1 MKRFLL
7 FLVFAVL
14 FGGYAFAYDFSAV
27 SSGKTLYYNI
37 TSSTSPYTVEVTYQI
52 DGESNGDYV
61 FYTTYPTG
69 NLTIPS
75 SVTYSGITYSVN
87 RIGDYAF
94 LGCSGLT
101 SVTIPNS
108 VTSIGG
114 YAFWET
120 GWFNNQSNG
129 ILYLDGWCLGYKL
142 EDEEQPTG
150 ILNITGG
157 TKGIADYAFYNCSG
171 LTSLTIPNSVTS
183 IGKGTFYGCSGL
195 TSVTIPN
202 SVTSIGNSAFGGCSG
217 LTSVTIPN
225 SVTSIGNSAFGGCSG
240 LTTVN
245 FNSTNCTSMGSS
257 YPVFSDCNANATIN
271 IGNGV
276 TVIPDY
282 AFYGL
287 RGNGT
292 LTIPNSVTSIG
303 YYAFDGCSGL
313 TSVTIGSGV
322 TSIGMNAFYGCSGL
336 TRVNYSGSIAQWC
349 GITFNSQPL
358 QYAHNLYINNSLVTN
373 LVIPNTVTEIKYI
386 AFCGATCLT
395 AVNIPNSVTS
405 IGQAAFYSCSGLT
418 TVNIPIS
425 VTSIGQSA
433 FYNCSGLTTVNYNA
447 INCAQFGN
455 NNGIS
460 GNTNITTLSIG
471 ENVETIPSSAFS
483 GCSGL
488 TTVNFNATNC
498 ASMGS
503 SSSPVFSN
511 CNANATINIGN
522 GVTVI
527 PDYAFYGL
535 RGNGTL
541 TIPNSVT
548 SIGQRSFYNCSGL
561 ASVTI
566 GNGISSIGNSA
577 FSGCSGLTAVNF
589 NATNCTTMGSSYYPA
604 FQNCNVNTAINIG
617 DNVTTI
623 PDYAFKGLL
632 GNGSLSIPNS
642 VISIGQDAFYNCSG
656 LTSVTIGSGITIIG
670 NNAFQGC
677 SGLTR
682 TIYTGNIAQWCG
694 ITFDNIGAQPLN
706 YAHNLYVNSSLVA
719 DLVVPNTVE
728 EIKAYALY
736 GATCLTS
743 VTIPNLVTSIGNS
756 AFYGCSELTAVNFNA
771 TNCTTMGSSSYPVF
785 QNCNA
790 NATINVGEGVTIIP
804 DYAFK
809 GILGNGVLII
819 PSSVTCIG
827 SYAFSGCSGLIGT
840 LTIPGSV
847 TSIGNSAFY
856 GCSGLSTINFNAT
869 NCTSMGS
876 SSYPVF
882 SNCNANAAIN
892 IGEGVTT
899 IPDYAFKGLSG
910 NGIMIIPNS
919 VTGIG
924 SYAFSGCNGMT
935 GALTI
940 PNSVTSIGES
950 AFYGCGGL
958 SGTLTVPNSVAS
970 IGNSAFSGCS
980 GLTTLNFNA
989 ENCTGTISGSLFDSN
1004 NTLSKITIGEN
1015 VATIPNNAFQYC
1027 TSLDSIISAAPNP
1040 PVIYASTFDS
1050 QLSLNTPVVVPCGM
1064 VEAYEDA
1071 DFWYNFRHI
1080 QQRADC
1086 GATYTIIVMSSNSAW
1101 GTVSGGGIYM
1111 AGETATLTATPNSG
1125 YSFSNWSDGS
1135 TENPHQI
1142 TVTQND
1148 TYIATFVQG
1157 GSSNPTVYNS
1167 IEATACGSYTW
1178 NNQTY
1183 TESGEYQQTFTA
1195 ASSADSIVTLTL
1207 TILPAPQPTIS
1218 LYGELD
1224 ACNPSSVA
1232 FATEQ
1237 YQSYQWSNGATTMIT
1252 STSVPGYYYV
1262 EVTGENGCSGISEQ
1276 VCIGVSNAITE
1287 APQISVV
1294 GMNSENHNV
1303 VAWSALDN
1311 ENVNAYRIYREN
1323 NVANVYEPMATVEAL
1338 QTTWTDSTADPTA
1351 RAYRYKVTAVDEC
1364 GGESPMSDYHKTMH
1378 LTINRGIGNAW
1389 NLIWSHYE
1397 GFTFGTYRIYRGT
1410 SPSNMTMIGEVPS
1423 NLNSYTDNTNTAN
1436 EGFYYQVE
1444 VVRNTRSR
1452 DAEISSR
1459 SNIVD
1464 NGIITEY
1471 TITVISAN
1479 PNRGTV
1485 TGGGTYPA
1493 GTVISIEA
1501 IANEGFE
1508 FASWSDENTDN
1519 PRQITVTENATYVA
1533 SFSEI
1538 SSVPE
1543 YTITVISANPNRGT
1557 VTGGGTYPEG
1567 TVISIEA
1574 IANEGFEFASWSDD
1588 NTDNPRQ
1595 ITVTENAT
1603 FVASFNE
1610 ISSVPE
1616 YTITVISANPN
1627 HGTVTGGGT
1636 YPEGTVITI
1645 EAIANEGFVFAS
1657 WSDENTDNPR
1667 QITVTADA
1675 TYIASFDEVSSVTE
1689 YTITVMSSNPNR
1701 GTVTGGGTYPEGTV
1715 ITIEAIA
1722 NEGFEFASWSD
1733 ENTDNPRQITVTADA
1748 TYIASFDVVSTV
1760 PEYTITVM
1768 SANPNRGTVTGGG
1781 TYPEG
1786 TVVTIEATALEGFE
1800 FVSWSDENTENP
1812 RQITVTADATYIA
1825 SFDVASTVPEYT
1837 ITVMS
1842 ANPNRGTVTG
1852 GGTYPEGTVVRIEAT
1867 ALEGFEFVSWS
1878 DENTENPRQITVTAD
1893 ATYIASFEPATGIE
1907 ENSSLEIALF
1917 PNPATDILNIT
1928 SSETISEIE
1937 IVNVMGQVVRRIEV
1951 NADNAVCDVEDLKAG
1966 VYMMRI
1972 HTEGTVVSQRKFVK
1986 E

>member
-183 IGKGTFYGCSGL
+183 IGKGTFY
-195 TSVTIPN
+195 
-202 SVTSIGNSAFGGCSG
+202 GCSG

-706 YAHNLYVNSSLVA
+706 YAQNLYVNSSLVA

-827 SYAFSGCSGLIGT
+827 SYAFSGCSGLTGT

-899 IPDYAFKGLSG
+899 IPDYAFKGLLG

-919 VTGIG
+919 VTYIG
-924 SYAFSGCNGMT
+924 SYAFYGCSGLT
-935 GALTI
+935 GALVI
-940 PNSVTSIGES
+940 PNSVTSIGNN
-950 AFYGCGGL
+950 AFYGCSGL
-958 SGTLTVPNSVAS
+958 SGTLTVPNSVTN
-970 IGNSAFSGCS
+970 IGNMAFYGCN

-1015 VATIPNNAFQYC
+1015 VATIPNNAFKNC
-1027 TSLDSIISAAPNP
+1027 ISLDSIISAAPNP

-1086 GATYTIIVMSSNSAW
+1086 GATYTITVMSSNSAW
-1101 GTVSGGGIYM
+1101 GTVSGGGTYM

-1178 NNQTY
+1178 NSQTY

-1195 ASSADSIVTLTL
+1195 VNSADSIVTLTL
-1207 TILPAPQPTIS
+1207 TIHLEPQPQIT

-1232 FATEQ
+1232 FATDE
-1237 YQSYQWSNGATTMIT
+1237 YQSYLWCNGATTMIT

-1262 EVTGENGCSGISEQ
+1262 EVTDENGCSGRSEQ
-1276 VCIGVSNAITE
+1276 VNIGASNALTE

-1311 ENVNAYRIYREN
+1311 ENVNGYNIYREN
-1323 NVANVYEPMATVEAL
+1323 NVADVYELMASIDASADTY
-1338 QTTWTDSTADPTA
+1338 WTDETADPSA
-1351 RAYRYKVTAVDEC
+1351 RAYRYKLTAVDEC

-1533 SFSEI
+1533 SFNEI

-1567 TVISIEA
+1567 TV
-1574 IANEGFEFASWSDD
+1574 
-1588 NTDNPRQ
+1588 
-1595 ITVTENAT
+1595 
-1603 FVASFNE
+1603 
-1610 ISSVPE
+1610 
-1616 YTITVISANPN
+1616 
-1627 HGTVTGGGT
+1627 
-1636 YPEGTVITI
+1636 
-1645 EAIANEGFVFAS
+1645 
-1657 WSDENTDNPR
+1657 
-1667 QITVTADA
+1667 
-1675 TYIASFDEVSSVTE
+1675 
-1689 YTITVMSSNPNR
+1689 
-1701 GTVTGGGTYPEGTV
+1701 
-1715 ITIEAIA
+1715 
-1722 NEGFEFASWSD
+1722 
-1733 ENTDNPRQITVTADA
+1733 
-1748 TYIASFDVVSTV
+1748 
-1760 PEYTITVM
+1760 
-1768 SANPNRGTVTGGG
+1768 
-1781 TYPEG
+1781 
-1786 TVVTIEATALEGFE
+1786 VTIEATALEGFV
-1800 FVSWSDENTENP
+1800 FGSWSDENTENP
-1812 RQITVTADATYIA
+1812 RQITVTGDATYIA
-1825 SFDVASTVPEYT
+1825 SFDP
-1837 ITVMS
+1837 
-1842 ANPNRGTVTG
+1842 
-1852 GGTYPEGTVVRIEAT
+1852 AT
-1867 ALEGFEFVSWS
+1867 SIDENVALEINV
-1878 DENTENPRQITVTAD
+1878 
-1893 ATYIASFEPATGIE
+1893 
-1907 ENSSLEIALF
+1907 F

-1951 NADNAVCDVEDLKAG
+1951 NSDNAVCDVEDLISG
-1966 VYMMRI
+1966 VYVVRI